1 MIDFALRRILVPG
14 GETLPA
20 LLHRDWGCVE
30 KYPDTLR
37 MPQTVGRALL
47 IREAIP
53 RGMSIQELAELAPN
67 VKREMVALPFQSER
81 QNELAL
87 LGLVRLSA
95 SILRK
100 RARVCAVEATFESL
114 REFLLLSLLLN
125 ERDLLLEFCD

>member
-1 MIDFALRRILVPG
+1 MCR
-14 GETLPA
+14 
-20 LLHRDWGCVE
+20 
-30 KYPDTLR
+30 KYPGTLR

-114 REFLLLSLLLN
+114 REFLLLSLAA
-125 ERDLLLEFCD
+125 LE

>member
-53 RGMSIQELAELAPN
+53 RGMSIQELAELTGP
-67 VKREMVALPFQSER
+67 KRQAGDGG
-81 QNELAL
+81 LA
-87 LGLVRLSA
+87 
-95 SILRK
+95 IP
-100 RARVCAVEATFESL
+100 E
-114 REFLLLSLLLN
+114 
-125 ERDLLLEFCD
+125 

>member
-1 MIDFALRRILVPG
+1 
-14 GETLPA
+14 
-20 LLHRDWGCVE
+20 
-30 KYPDTLR
+30 
-37 MPQTVGRALL
+37 
-47 IREAIP
+47 
-53 RGMSIQELAELAPN
+53 MSIQELAELAPN

-125 ERDLLLEFCD
+125 ERDLLRGMPLENPGAGVDSKSRGLGGGRRACIGRGCVAPLKTLPLRSWRVGGACG